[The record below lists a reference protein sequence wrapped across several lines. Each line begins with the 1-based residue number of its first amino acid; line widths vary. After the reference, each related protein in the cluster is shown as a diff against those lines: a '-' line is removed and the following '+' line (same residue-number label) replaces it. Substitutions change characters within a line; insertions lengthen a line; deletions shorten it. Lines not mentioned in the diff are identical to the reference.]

1 MAKRRGGRNVTGVL
15 LFDKPAGVTSNKA
28 LQQVKRL
35 FGARKAGHTGSL
47 DPLATGLL
55 PICFG
60 DATKVSGFLL
70 DADKRYVVTCKL
82 GVATDTG
89 DAEGTE
95 RDRAEVPALD
105 EEAVERG
112 LTGFRGPIDQL
123 PPMYSAIK
131 HQGQRLYDL
140 ARQGVEVE
148 REPRRV
154 EIYDLQL
161 VAVRGDELELS
172 VHCSKGT
179 YIRTLAEDI
188 AQALGTVGHVC
199 ALRRLGLG
207 PYQDP
212 AMWTEEMLAAR
223 AEQGREALDAT
234 LLPMDSALQQY
245 TGVELAD
252 DLAYFVVQGQ
262 PVFVPKAP
270 SEGWL
275 RLYDRGGNFLGMGQ
289 ALDDGRIGPKRLVA
303 RR

>member
-1 MAKRRGGRNVTGVL
+1 MAKRRRGRNVTGVL
-15 LFDKPAGVTSNKA
+15 LLDKPSGETSNQA
-28 LQQVKRL
+28 LQRVKRL

-70 DADKRYVVTCKL
+70 DADKHYTVTCRL

-89 DAEGTE
+89 DAEGEEAE
-95 RDRAEVPALD
+95 RAPVPALD
-105 EEAVERG
+105 EAAVEAA
-112 LTGFRGPIDQL
+112 LAGFRGAIEQL

-131 HQGQRLYDL
+131 HQGQRLYNL

-154 EIYDLQL
+154 EIYRL
-161 VAVRGDELELS
+161 VATAVRADELELE
-172 VHCSKGT
+172 VHCAKGT

-188 AQALGTVGHVC
+188 ARALGTVGHVC
-199 ALRRLGLG
+199 ALRRTGMG
-207 PYQDP
+207 PYQEP
-212 AMWTEEMLAAR
+212 AMWPPEALAER
-223 AEQGREALDAT
+223 AEQGREALDAA
-234 LLPMDSALQQY
+234 LLPMDSALTQY
-245 TGVELAD
+245 PAVELAD
-252 DLAYFVVQGQ
+252 DLAHFVVQGQ

-270 SEGWL
+270 TAGWL
-275 RLYDRGGNFLGMGQ
+275 RLYERSGRFLGMGQ
-289 ALDDGRIGPKRLVA
+289 VLDDGRVGPKRLVA

>member
-15 LFDKPAGVTSNKA
+15 LLDKPSGVTSNKA
-28 LQQVKRL
+28 LQQVKQL
-35 FGARKAGHTGSL
+35 FRARKAGHTGSL

-70 DADKRYVVTCKL
+70 DADKRYVVTCRL
-82 GVATDTG
+82 GVGTDTG
-89 DAEGTE
+89 DAEG
-95 RDRAEVPALD
+95 EVVDEQPVPEFDATGVEQAL
-105 EEAVERG
+105 A
-112 LTGFRGPIDQL
+112 GFRGSIEQL

-131 HQGQRLYDL
+131 HKGQRLYDL
-140 ARQGVEVE
+140 ARQGIEVE
-148 REPRRV
+148 REPRQVQIHDLRASEV
-154 EIYDLQL
+154 RAAEIDLL
-161 VAVRGDELELS
+161 

-188 AQALGTVGHVC
+188 ARALGTVGHVC

-212 AMWTEEMLAAR
+212 GMWTVPELEAR
-223 AEQGREALDAT
+223 SESGLEALDET
-234 LLPMDSALQQY
+234 LLPMDSALDQY

-270 SEGWL
+270 TEGWL
-275 RLYDRGGNFLGMGQ
+275 RLYDRTGRFLGMGQ
-289 ALDDGRIGPKRLVA
+289 VLDDGRIGPKRLVA